1 MKKGA
6 GRPRALTDQQIA
18 EATHRHFI
26 GGESVNALA
35 KEFGVAES
43 VLRRRIKPN
52 GKAERNPLIELA
64 NEVVSVERQKK
75 DLAEKMAFLP
85 TFEQKAVLDIS
96 RAMLNITES
105 LAGAAEL
112 GAATSKKLAEIAHA
126 QLGKIN
132 ADDPMGESQEH
143 LQAISALTT
152 MSNNAAQI
160 PLAVIKANNGAI
172 DVGQGVAL
180 ANPASTGATIEEVR
194 QAIRSSK
201 I

>member
-6 GRPRALTDQQIA
+6 GRPRAFTDQQIA

-52 GKAERNPLIELA
+52 GKAEHNPLIELA
-64 NEVVSVERQKK
+64 NEVVLVERQKQN
-75 DLAEKMAFLP
+75 LAEKMAFLP
-85 TFEQKAVLDIS
+85 TYEQKAVFDIS

-112 GAATSKKLAEIAHA
+112 GAATSKKLMEIAHA

-132 ADDPMGESQEH
+132 PQDPMDSQEH
-143 LQAISALTT
+143 LQSISALTT

-160 PLAVIKANNGAI
+160 PLAVIKANAGA
-172 DVGQGVAL
+172 VAAHEQEKKPMSL
-180 ANPASTGATIEEVR
+180 SDFYGKP
-194 QAIRSSK
+194 
-201 I
+201 